1 MKDTGGEMQSQTEVM
16 AVGAWGLPGGLSGGV
31 SRIYNIGARHHRL
44 PPTTWVQDET
54 RTGKKDPL
62 SEFTKKGSDIVMMS
76 MVGQK
81 SLRIYLEKK
90 KEGEYF

>member
-1 MKDTGGEMQSQTEVM
+1 M
-16 AVGAWGLPGGLSGGV
+16 
-31 SRIYNIGARHHRL
+31 
-44 PPTTWVQDET
+44 QDET

-62 SEFTKKGSDIVMMS
+62 GEFTKKGSDIVMMS

-90 KEGEYF
+90 KEGEYFEFVLYSRECRFLMQ